1 VLKTHFLEGKHN
13 RRIDHVI
20 WTLVNEMV
28 PHFEARHERQMI
40 GVEGDDL
47 VEWRWQ
53 EILECAEAITLDS
66 IQPFDNIQFHVASIS
81 RPGEFYTIDLARQ
94 MCDCKDFHRIDFCKH
109 IAAIYLHFPHLCPEV
124 GSQTNVPHP
133 QEDLNFSQGPSGLH
147 NEIDTLKQ
155 EITSLSQTLAAQGS
169 TRLAPLAV
177 VEAYRSAKHSLMAA
191 IACSQ
196 DSHTLPKKDYIAPN
210 QKTWKETADHMGV

>member
-1 VLKTHFLEGKHN
+1 VLKTHFLEGKRN

-28 PHFEARHERQMI
+28 PHFEARHERQTI

-47 VEWRWQ
+47 VERRRQ
-53 EILECAEAITLDS
+53 EILERAEAIALDS
-66 IQPFDNIQFHVASIS
+66 IQPFDDIQFHVASVS
-81 RPGEFYTIDLARQ
+81 RPGEFYAIDLARQ

-147 NEIDTLKQ
+147 DEIDTLKQ
-155 EITSLSQTLAAQGS
+155 EITSLSQTLAAQGPTGS
-169 TRLAPLAV
+169 APPAV
-177 VEAYRSAKHSLMAA
+177 VEAYRSAKHSLTAA

-196 DSHTLPKKDYIAPN
+196 DSRALPEKDYIAPN
-210 QKTWKETADHMGV
+210 QKTWKEMADRMGV